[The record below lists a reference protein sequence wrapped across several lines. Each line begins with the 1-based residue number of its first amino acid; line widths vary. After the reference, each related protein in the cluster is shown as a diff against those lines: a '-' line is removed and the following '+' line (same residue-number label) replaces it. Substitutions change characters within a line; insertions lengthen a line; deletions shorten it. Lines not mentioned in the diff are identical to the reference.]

1 MSAPRPTT
9 VGFVG
14 LGNMGFP
21 MVTNLVEAG
30 FSVRGF
36 DVAAAAVEKITT
48 VGATG
53 AATAAEAAANADV
66 LILMLPNSRIVQS
79 VVDEL
84 LATSALS
91 ESTIVVD
98 MSSSEPVATQELA
111 ARLADVGIA
120 LVDAPVSGGVRGAQ
134 NGTLAIMVGG
144 EDVAFERVEPVLA
157 ALGKVTR
164 TGPVGSGHAVKA
176 FNNLLSATHLWV
188 TSEVMEAG
196 KRFGLDPEI
205 MLSVFNTSS
214 GRSGSTENK
223 WPNFILGET
232 YNSGFGLALMLK
244 DMRIAL
250 ALAES
255 TGAPHQLSADAVEQ
269 WTAAAAGLSPTADHT
284 EVARWIA
291 QTDPSVDQLV
301 KPEEV

>member
-1 MSAPRPTT
+1 MTEARPTT

-30 FSVRGF
+30 FTVRGF

-48 VGATG
+48 VGAAG
-53 AATAAEAAANADV
+53 SATAAESAAGADV

-84 LATSALS
+84 LAASALS
-91 ESTIVVD
+91 ESTVVVD

-111 ARLADVGIA
+111 GRLAELGIA
-120 LVDAPVSGGVRGAQ
+120 LIDAPVSGGVRGAE
-134 NGTLAIMVGG
+134 NGTLAIMAGG
-144 EDVAFERVEPVLA
+144 EDAAFERVEAVLA

-196 KRFGLDPEI
+196 KRFGLDPEV
-205 MLSVFNTSS
+205 MLSVFNSSS

-250 ALAES
+250 ALAET
-255 TGAPHQLSADAVEQ
+255 TGASHQLSADAVER
-269 WTAAAAGLSPTADHT
+269 WSLAAADLSPTADHT

-291 QTDPSVDQLV
+291 ETDPAVDPLV
-301 KPEEV
+301 KPEEH